1 MLLTFA
7 QLADLGNLTQ
17 PWSIDMAIYPK
28 ETTWKMLGF
37 KNSHSAPLP
46 LEDIER
52 EYCRYTSQSYPIEG
66 MVFVRSWMLFRVC
79 QTTNKSVNV
88 PS

>member
-1 MLLTFA
+1 MLLRFT

-28 ETTWKMLGF
+28 DATWKMLGF
-37 KNSHSAPLP
+37 KNADNAPLP

-52 EYCRYTSQSYPIEG
+52 EYCRCTSQPYPIEG
-66 MVFVRSWMLFRVC
+66 IVFVRSWMLFRVRR
-79 QTTNKSVNV
+79 TINDYTNIL
-88 PS
+88 